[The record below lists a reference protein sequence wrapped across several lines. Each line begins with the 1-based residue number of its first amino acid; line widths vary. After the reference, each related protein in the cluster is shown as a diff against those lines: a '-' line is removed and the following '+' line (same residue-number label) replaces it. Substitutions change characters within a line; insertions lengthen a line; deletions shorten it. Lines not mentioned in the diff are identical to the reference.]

1 MSISELPLDRSVP
14 GIPAERRLA
23 DRGTYLDAC
32 ATTPPAD
39 SVLEAMV
46 EAQRDAWANPS
57 SLHGH
62 GLAAAESLERSRQAM
77 ARSLGCGPDQ
87 VIFTS
92 GGTEAIH
99 MALHGIA
106 AEEDPARLLISDVEH
121 PATVAAA
128 DQLRRRGWTV
138 MRVPVD
144 HRGLIRLDA
153 LEALLTPPTRL
164 VSLIW
169 GQSEVGALQDIDTIG
184 RLCRGAGIL
193 LHVDAVQVVGHQ
205 PVQLAELPIDLLSCA
220 SHKLQ
225 GPRGIGALVVR
236 PDLRLTPFIGGGGQE
251 RGRRGGTESVVLAAG
266 FARALELGNQRLLAH
281 DGQDPIA
288 GNRDHLLERLL
299 AMAGVRLSGPE
310 PGLQRLPHHISLLVS
325 TPSGRPLSG
334 RRLVQAMGQQGYAVS
349 SGSACSSG
357 RGADPYGLAPSPIL
371 LAMGYGEKEAATG
384 LRLSLG
390 PWLSAEDLEPIP
402 AALERA
408 RLRLMAGEPVG

>member
-1 MSISELPLDRSVP
+1 MSVSDVPINSSVP

-23 DRGTYLDAC
+23 DRGLYLDAC
-32 ATTPPAD
+32 ATTPPAEA
-39 SVLEAMV
+39 VIEAMA

-62 GLAAAESLERSRQAM
+62 GLAAAESLERSRLSIA
-77 ARSLGCGPDQ
+77 ASLGCGAEQ
-87 VIFTS
+87 VMLCS

-99 MALHGIA
+99 NALHGIA
-106 AEEDPARLLISDVEH
+106 AEEAPARLLISDVEH

-128 DQLRRRGWTV
+128 EQLRRRGWTV

-144 HRGLIRLDA
+144 HRGLVRLDA
-153 LEALLTPPTRL
+153 LEALLTPPTRM

-169 GQSEVGALQDIDTIG
+169 GQSEVGALQDIETIG

-193 LHVDAVQVVGHQ
+193 LHVDGVQVAGHR
-205 PVQLAELPIDLLSCA
+205 QLRLADLPIDLFSCA

-236 PDLRLTPFIGGGGQE
+236 SDLRLTPFIGGGGQE

-266 FARALELGNQRLLAH
+266 FARALELGRERLEAH
-281 DGQDPIA
+281 GGNDPIRQE
-288 GNRDHLLERLL
+288 RDRLLERLL
-299 AMAGVRLSGPE
+299 AMEGVRLSGPE
-310 PGLQRLPHHISLLVS
+310 PGPQRLPHHISLLLS

-334 RRLVQAMGQQGYAVS
+334 RRLVQTMGLQGYAVS

-390 PWLSAEDLEPIP
+390 PWLSAEDLEPVP

-408 RLRLMAGEPVG
+408 RLRVMAGEPVG